1 MFFKE
6 SVRSRFEKHY
16 ALQCVMFH
24 HLFDIVFLHHVKTC
38 RVCKLKLSLR
48 IVGSGRFKIND
59 EESMTSIKCSI
70 EQLSLSPDTQRKD
83 FHFKLKSESFS
94 DHQGLNMTPF
104 LGFHERN
111 NNKQAVLRSDWGTS
125 KTT

>member
-48 IVGSGRFKIND
+48 IVGSGRFKINE
-59 EESMTSIKCSI
+59 EESMTSTKCSI
-70 EQLSLSPDTQRKD
+70 EQLSLFPDTQHKD
-83 FHFKLKSESFS
+83 FHF
-94 DHQGLNMTPF
+94 
-104 LGFHERN
+104 
-111 NNKQAVLRSDWGTS
+111 
-125 KTT
+125 

>member
-94 DHQGLNMTPF
+94 DHQGLNMAPV

-111 NNKQAVLRSDWGTS
+111 NKNLAVVRSDWGTS